1 MPFVPVPWGQD
12 PGIYPANKWE
22 RIPRASPSLGMGEIE
37 MLETAISRRGWE
49 RAG

>member
-12 PGIYPANKWE
+12 PGIYPANKRE

-37 MLETAISRRGWE
+37 MLETAISRRSWE